1 MADQE
6 KHAVVRAL
14 KREYDENA
22 SKLRQASLVAAGAA
36 GRAQANAGA
45 PPPPPLPLLPPPP
58 PLAACCRASLLP
70 DPASSPHPSPLP
82 QLESQKR
89 MVESTLRRAAFTAA
103 QLDEMP
109 EDVATYRS
117 VGKA

>member
-1 MADQE
+1 MADEE
-6 KHAVVRAL
+6 KHHVVRTL

-22 SKLRQASLVAAGAA
+22 SKLR
-36 GRAQANAGA
+36 
-45 PPPPPLPLLPPPP
+45 
-58 PLAACCRASLLP
+58 
-70 DPASSPHPSPLP
+70 

-109 EDVATYRS
+109 QDVATYRS
-117 VGKA
+117 VGKAYFLQPKAAVMSHLEEAVKGSDSELKKLNSSREALAKRQDGLRGELNELISQLRRG

>member
-1 MADQE
+1 MADEE
-6 KHAVVRAL
+6 KHHVVRTL

-22 SKLRQASLVAAGAA
+22 SKLRQASRPRCGDCSRSCQAVQRHQG
-36 GRAQANAGA
+36 GRCRRRRLLI
-45 PPPPPLPLLPPPP
+45 PPLPLG
-58 PLAACCRASLLP
+58 LLP
-70 DPASSPHPSPLP
+70 SL

-109 EDVATYRS
+109 GDVATYRS

>member
-1 MADQE
+1 M
-6 KHAVVRAL
+6 HP
-14 KREYDENA
+14 
-22 SKLRQASLVAAGAA
+22 STVAA
-36 GRAQANAGA
+36 AQADHANA
-45 PPPPPLPLLPPPP
+45 PPPPT
-58 PLAACCRASLLP
+58 RRFRHSSLR
-70 DPASSPHPSPLP
+70 PSALHHTL

-109 EDVATYRS
+109 QDVATYRS

>member
-1 MADQE
+1 MGWG
-6 KHAVVRAL
+6 
-14 KREYDENA
+14 A
-22 SKLRQASLVAAGAA
+22 SSQCNGTQQS
-36 GRAQANAGA
+36 
-45 PPPPPLPLLPPPP
+45 PPPLPLAVAITLCA
-58 PLAACCRASLLP
+58 LLLLKHETCGAAPRPVPRSTHCGHQ
-70 DPASSPHPSPLP
+70 PAMQGFHHTLHPLP
-82 QLESQKR
+82 HRCVQLESQKR